1 MEVKIG
7 VQYSAREV
15 VLDSGESPE
24 EVEKAV
30 TDALAN
36 REGVLRLLDDKGR
49 RILVPSDKIA
59 YVEIGEQVERRVGFG
74 TI

>member
-1 MEVKIG
+1 VEVKIG